1 MFFRIL
7 FLTIISE
14 KFTLI
19 FLGKKFD
26 FQFVNSILQFQSQI
40 KLFSNAGLI
49 SFDHPV
55 VKQTSNEQFFQFKFN
70 QIDISFAQN
79 QILFFSELT
88 SSLQYGLIK
97 YFIIYFSIFLNGI
110 TFNTILSFLVIL
122 VIILSKFS
130 SSSSQGW
137 FKILGQS
144 LSWVFRLG

>member
-1 MFFRIL
+1 MFFSFL
-7 FLTIISE
+7 SLTIISE

-55 VKQTSNEQFFQFKFN
+55 IKQTSNEQFIQFKFN
-70 QIDISFAQN
+70 QIDILFAQN

-97 YFIIYFSIFLNGI
+97 CFIIYFSIFLNGI
-110 TFNTILSFLVIL
+110 IFNIILSFFLIL
-122 VIILSKFS
+122 ITILSKFS
-130 SSSSQGW
+130 SSFSWGW
-137 FKILGQS
+137 FKFGQPGGT
-144 LSWVFRLG
+144 V